1 MEATLF
7 IRKLPQAAD
16 LPLPRYLTE
25 DAAGLDLPA
34 ANKNPLVLLP
44 SQRILIPTGLQI
56 AVPPG
61 FEAQIRP
68 RSGLALKHGIFVL
81 NSPGTIDAD
90 YRGEIMII
98 LANFGKLPF
107 VIVKGDRIAQ
117 LVLAKLAR
125 AGCCECETLPETIRG
140 EGGFGHTGLN
150 G

>member
-25 DAAGLDLPA
+25 DAAGLDLMA
-34 ANKNPLVLLP
+34 ANRSPLVLLP
-44 SQRILIPTGLQI
+44 SRRILIPTGLQI
-56 AVPPG
+56 AVPKG

-68 RSGLALKHGIFVL
+68 RSGLALRHGIFVL

-90 YRGEIMII
+90 YRGEVMII
-98 LANFGKLPF
+98 LANFGNQPF
-107 VIVKGDRIAQ
+107 LIARGDRIAQ
-117 LVLAKLAR
+117 LVLATLAR
-125 AGCCECETLPETIRG
+125 ASCCECEILPETKRG
-140 EGGFGHTGLN
+140 KGGFGHTGLY

>member
-7 IRKLPQAAD
+7 ICKLPQATD

-25 DAAGLDLPA
+25 DAAGLDLSA
-34 ANKNPLVLLP
+34 ANTSPLVLLP

-56 AVPPG
+56 AVPRG

-90 YRGEIMII
+90 YRGEVMII

-107 VIVKGDRIAQ
+107 VIARGDRIAQ

-125 AGCCECETLPETIRG
+125 AICCECETLPETKRG
-140 EGGFGHTGLN
+140 EGGFGHTGLY

>member
-7 IRKLPQAAD
+7 ICKLPQAAD

-25 DAAGLDLPA
+25 DAAGIDLQA
-34 ANKNPLVLLP
+34 ANRYPLVLLP

-56 AVPPG
+56 AVPLG

-90 YRGEIMII
+90 YRGEVMII
-98 LANFGKLPF
+98 LANFGNQPF
-107 VIVKGDRIAQ
+107 VIARGDRIAQ
-117 LVLAKLAR
+117 LVLAKLVR
-125 AGCCECETLPETIRG
+125 VSCCECETLPETKRG
-140 EGGFGHTGLN
+140 KGGFGHTGLYD
-150 G
+150 